1 MKNEEMMYHVHVT
14 DTGSW
19 LHAPS
24 SDFLFAYIDSSLDP
38 TSKTALTTAFE
49 NALKMSSIIKQA
61 VVATSGTKALNGLY
75 LLNQAEMTVAM
86 NSIDGMG
93 ETLASNGGNSGS
105 GTAISINQ
113 EFFAGILG
121 GLGGDVAPMMAYL
134 NDQMSKVQAQTK
146 NSTITDDFGVVVGL
160 ISLMPVL
167 NVPVTTFKYIFSSSS
182 ISSWFV
188 DLVCVDIQSQSYAY
202 TYTDVD
208 YNYNAPAPELIAS
221 HDLSASYNS

>member
-1 MKNEEMMYHVHVT
+1 MKNEEMMYQVHVT
-14 DTGSW
+14 ATGDYW

-38 TSKTALTTAFE
+38 ATTKALTTAFQ

-61 VVATSGTKALNGLY
+61 VVDTSGKAAMNGLY
-75 LLNQAEMTVAM
+75 LLNQAEMTAAM
-86 NSIDGMG
+86 NSINGMG

-105 GTAISINQ
+105 GTAITINQ

-121 GLGGDVAPMMAYL
+121 GLGGDVTPMMTYL

-146 NSTITDDFGVVVGL
+146 NSTVTDDFGVIVGL
-160 ISLMPVL
+160 VSLMPVL
-167 NVPVTTFKYIFSSSS
+167 NIPVTTFKYIFSSSS

-188 DLVCVDIQSQSYAY
+188 NLLCVDIQSQSYSY
-202 TYTDVD
+202 SYTDVD
-208 YNYNAPAPELIAS
+208 YNYNAPTSELS
-221 HDLSASYNS
+221 DSYK